1 MGKTGEGTYVG
12 MMKKITIKDFEGTF
26 RNREPKSMGAY
37 QYYAVLV
44 PLVEKDG
51 ELHIL
56 YEVRAENLKK
66 QPGEVCFPGGRI
78 ENGESAEECAVR
90 ETSEELNIRP
100 EDIRIIAQMD
110 FLHTYSNF
118 TLYSILGSIDCEV
131 VAGMKVNSDE
141 VKEVFLVPVSF
152 LAENE
157 PEIFYFDVLPNIGPD
172 FPYEKINKDGYS
184 WRKGKSTV
192 PIYRYGDRAI
202 WGLTARITNHL
213 MNLVTGKI

>member
-1 MGKTGEGTYVG
+1 
-12 MMKKITIKDFEGTF
+12 MKQITIKDFEDTF
-26 RNREPKSMGAY
+26 RNREPKSLGVY

-56 YEVRAENLKK
+56 YEVRAESLKR
-66 QPGEVCFPGGRI
+66 QPGEICFPGGRI
-78 ENGESAEECAVR
+78 ENNESAEECAVR
-90 ETSEELNIRP
+90 ETSEELNVKKS
-100 EDIRIIAQMD
+100 DIRVIAQMD

-118 TLYSILGSIDCEV
+118 TLYSLLGIIDYEV
-131 VAGMKVNSDE
+131 ASKAEVNPDE
-141 VKEVFLVPVSF
+141 VKETFLVPVSF
-152 LAENE
+152 FAENE
-157 PEIFYFDVLPNIGPD
+157 PEMYYFDVLPNIGPD
-172 FPYEKINKDGYS
+172 FPYEKINLKDGYN

-213 MNLVTGKI
+213 MDLVTGKI

>member
-1 MGKTGEGTYVG
+1 
-12 MMKKITIKDFEGTF
+12 MKRITLKDFEDTF
-26 RNREPKSMGAY
+26 RNREPKSMGSY
-37 QYYAVLV
+37 QYYSVLV

-56 YEVRAENLKK
+56 YEVRAENLKR

-118 TLYSILGSIDCEV
+118 TLYSLLGVIDYNV
-131 VAGMKVNSDE
+131 VSKITVNPDE
-141 VKEVFLVPVSF
+141 VKEIFLVPVSF

-157 PEIFYFDVLPNIGPD
+157 PEIYCFDVLPNIGPD
-172 FPYEKINKDGYS
+172 FPYEKINLPNGYN

-192 PIYRYGDRAI
+192 PIYRYGDRVI

-213 MNLVTGKI
+213 MDLVTGEIKG

>member
-1 MGKTGEGTYVG
+1 
-12 MMKKITIKDFEGTF
+12 MKRITVKDFEDTF
-26 RNREPKSMGAY
+26 RNREPKSLGSY
-37 QYYAVLV
+37 QYYSVLV

-51 ELHIL
+51 ELYVL
-56 YEVRAENLKK
+56 YEVRAENLRR

-78 ENGESAEECAVR
+78 ENNESAEACAVR

-118 TLYSILGSIDCEV
+118 TLYSLLGVIDHNV
-131 VAGMKVNSDE
+131 VKEIVVNPDE
-141 VKEVFLVPVSF
+141 VKEIFLVPVSF

-157 PEIFYFDVLPNIGPD
+157 PEIYCFDVLPNIGPD
-172 FPYEKINKDGYS
+172 FPYEKINLSNGYN
-184 WRKGKSTV
+184 WRKGRSTV
-192 PIYRYGDRAI
+192 PIYRYGDRVI

-213 MNLVTGKI
+213 MDLVTGKI

>member
-1 MGKTGEGTYVG
+1 
-12 MMKKITIKDFEGTF
+12 MKKITIKDFEDTF
-26 RNREPKSMGAY
+26 RGREPKSLGSY
-37 QYYAVLV
+37 QYYAVLA

-56 YEVRAENLKK
+56 YEVRAENLNR

-78 ENGESAEECAVR
+78 EDGESAEECAVR
-90 ETSEELNIRP
+90 ETAEELNIRP
-100 EDIRIIAQMD
+100 EDIRVIAQLD

-118 TLYSILGSIDCEV
+118 TLYSLLGVVDYEV
-131 VAGMKVNSDE
+131 AAGMKVNPNE

-152 LAENE
+152 FAENE
-157 PEIFYFDVLPNIGPD
+157 PEIYCFDVLPNVGPD
-172 FPYEKINKDGYS
+172 FPYEKINLDGYN

-192 PIYRYGDRAI
+192 PIYRYGDRVI

-213 MNLVTGKI
+213 MDLVTGKI

>member
-1 MGKTGEGTYVG
+1 
-12 MMKKITIKDFEGTF
+12 MKRLTIKEFEDTF
-26 RNREPKSMGAY
+26 QDREPRSLGSY
-37 QYYAVLV
+37 QYYSVLV

-56 YEVRAENLKK
+56 YEVRAENMRK

-78 ENGESAEECAVR
+78 ENDESAEECAIR

-100 EDIRIIAQMD
+100 ENIRIIAQMD

-118 TLYSILGSIDCEV
+118 TLYSLLGIIDQEV
-131 VAGMKVNSDE
+131 IAEINVNPDE
-141 VKEVFLVPVSF
+141 VKEIFLVPVSF

-157 PEIFYFDVLPNIGPD
+157 PEVFCFDVLPNIGPD
-172 FPYEKINKDGYS
+172 FPYEKINKTDGYN
-184 WRKGKSTV
+184 WRKGKSMV
-192 PIYRYGDRAI
+192 PIYRYGDRVI

-213 MNLVTGKI
+213 MDLVTGKR

>member
-1 MGKTGEGTYVG
+1 
-12 MMKKITIKDFEGTF
+12 MKKITIKDFEDTF
-26 RNREPKSMGAY
+26 RAREPQSMGAY
-37 QYYAVLV
+37 RYYSVLV

-51 ELHIL
+51 EPHLL
-56 YEVRAENLKK
+56 YEVRSENLSR

-78 ENGESAEECAVR
+78 ENNESAEECAVR

-100 EDIRIIAQMD
+100 SDIRIIAQMD

-118 TLYSILGSIDCEV
+118 TLYSLLGVIDYGV
-131 VAGMKVNSDE
+131 ISGMTVNPGE

-152 LAENE
+152 LVENE
-157 PEIFYFDVLPNIGPD
+157 PEIYCFDVLPNIGPD
-172 FPYEKINKDGYS
+172 FPYEKINLDNGYN

-192 PIYRYGDRAI
+192 PIYRYGDRVI

-213 MNLVTGKI
+213 IDLATGRI

>member
-1 MGKTGEGTYVG
+1 
-12 MMKKITIKDFEGTF
+12 MKKITIKDFEDTF
-26 RNREPKSMGAY
+26 RNREPKSLGSY
-37 QYYAVLV
+37 QYYSVLV

-56 YEVRAENLKK
+56 YEVRSENMRR

-78 ENGESAEECAVR
+78 ENDESAEECAVR
-90 ETSEELNIRP
+90 ETSEELNIRQS
-100 EDIRIIAQMD
+100 DIKIIAQMD

-118 TLYSILGSIDCEV
+118 TLYSLLGIIDYEV
-131 VAGMKVNSDE
+131 IYGMTVNPDE

-152 LAENE
+152 FAENE
-157 PEIFYFDVLPNIGPD
+157 PEVYCFDVLPNIGPD
-172 FPYEKINKDGYS
+172 FPYDKINLKDGYN
-184 WRKGKSTV
+184 WRSGKSMV

-213 MNLVTGKI
+213 MDLVTDRI

>member
-1 MGKTGEGTYVG
+1 
-12 MMKKITIKDFEGTF
+12 MKQITIKDFEDTF
-26 RNREPKSMGAY
+26 RDREPKSLGAY

-51 ELHIL
+51 KLHIL
-56 YEVRAENLKK
+56 YEVRAENLKR

-90 ETSEELNIRP
+90 ETSEELNIKKSN
-100 EDIRIIAQMD
+100 IRVIAQMD

-118 TLYSILGSIDCEV
+118 TLYSLLGVIDYEV
-131 VAGMKVNSDE
+131 ISKAEVNPDE
-141 VKEVFLVPVSF
+141 VKETFLVPVSF
-152 LAENE
+152 FAENE
-157 PEIFYFDVLPNIGPD
+157 PETYYFDVLPNIGPD
-172 FPYEKINKDGYS
+172 FPYEKINLKDGYN

-192 PIYRYGDRAI
+192 PIYHYEDRVI

-213 MNLVTGKI
+213 MALVTGKL

>member
-1 MGKTGEGTYVG
+1 
-12 MMKKITIKDFEGTF
+12 MKQITIKDFEDTF
-26 RNREPKSMGAY
+26 RDREPKSLGVY

-56 YEVRAENLKK
+56 YEVRAESLKR

-78 ENGESAEECAVR
+78 ENNESAEECAVR
-90 ETSEELNIRP
+90 ETSEELNVKKS
-100 EDIRIIAQMD
+100 DIRIIAQMD

-118 TLYSILGSIDCEV
+118 TLYSLLGVIDYEV
-131 VAGMKVNSDE
+131 VSKAKVNPDE
-141 VKEVFLVPVSF
+141 VKETFLVPVSF
-152 LAENE
+152 FAKNE
-157 PEIFYFDVLPNIGPD
+157 PDMYYFDVLPNIGPD
-172 FPYEKINKDGYS
+172 FPYDKINLKDGYN

-202 WGLTARITNHL
+202 WGMTARITNHL
-213 MNLVTGKI
+213 MDLVTGKI

>member
-1 MGKTGEGTYVG
+1 
-12 MMKKITIKDFEGTF
+12 MKKITIKDFEDTF
-26 RNREPKSMGAY
+26 QDREPKSIGSY
-37 QYYAVLV
+37 QYYSVLV

-56 YEVRAENLKK
+56 YEVRAESLKR

-78 ENGESAEECAVR
+78 ETGESAEECAVR
-90 ETSEELNIRP
+90 ETSEELNINP

-118 TLYSILGSIDCEV
+118 TLYSLLGIIDYEV
-131 VAGMKVNSDE
+131 VSKLSVNQDE

-157 PEIFYFDVLPNIGPD
+157 PEIYYFDVLPNIGPE
-172 FPYEKINKDGYS
+172 FPYEKINLQNGYN

-192 PIYRYGDRAI
+192 PIYRYGERVI
-202 WGLTARITNHL
+202 WGMTARITNHL
-213 MNLVTGKI
+213 MDLVTEKV

>member
-1 MGKTGEGTYVG
+1 
-12 MMKKITIKDFEGTF
+12 MKKITIKDFEDTF
-26 RNREPKSMGAY
+26 LDREPKSLGTY
-37 QYYAVLV
+37 QYYSVLV

-56 YEVRAENLKK
+56 YEVRAENMRK

-78 ENGESAEECAVR
+78 ENNESAEECAVR
-90 ETSEELNIRP
+90 ETSEELNIKP
-100 EDIRIIAQMD
+100 EEIRIIAQMD

-118 TLYSILGSIDCEV
+118 TLYSLLGIIDYEV
-131 VAGMKVNSDE
+131 ISGLSVNPDE

-152 LAENE
+152 FVENE
-157 PEIFYFDVLPNIGPD
+157 PEVYCFDVLPNIGPD
-172 FPYEKINKDGYS
+172 FPYEKINFQNGYN

-192 PIYRYGDRAI
+192 PIYRYEERVI

-213 MNLVTGKI
+213 MDLVTKKI